1 MLVRQETQQVGYE
14 LLSGRGEIVG
24 IRVAALFLYEILADE
39 VAQGIPG
46 TIAAARGEEA
56 VYILPVVQT
65 GCNAEEN
72 AGTCRAQRTF
82 SHIFQEVTAEIDCF
96 HGLYSQ
102 SYSQRVKNYFIM
114 CYQYVMFF
122 VGVYDTRVIHKCEDF
137 LHIL

>member
-1 MLVRQETQQVGYE
+1 MGYK
-14 LLSGRGEIVG
+14 LLPGLGEIVG

-46 TIAAARGEEA
+46 AIAAARGEEA

-65 GCNAEEN
+65 GCDAEEN
-72 AGTCRAQRTF
+72 AGTCRAQGTF
-82 SHIFQEVTAEIDCF
+82 TYSFQEVTAEIDCF

-102 SYSQRVKNYFIM
+102 SYSQCVKNYFSIYYQWVM
-114 CYQYVMFF
+114 CIVA
-122 VGVYDTRVIHKCEDF
+122 VYDTQVIHKCEDF